1 MNGPASCPP
10 VALSIAGSDP
20 SGGAG
25 IQMDLKV
32 FQAMGVFGASAI
44 TAITV
49 QNSCGVREVFPVP
62 PDVVGGQ
69 AAAVLEDMD
78 VRALKCGMLW
88 SADIVREVARL
99 LERHKGLAVIIDP
112 VIASSGGR
120 RLLDD
125 AGVDLLASR
134 LLCHATLITPNI
146 PEACILAGMPIRER
160 GDMVEAAIRI
170 WEMSGKRCAVLV
182 KGGHGGTGQAL
193 DLLFDGDNVEEFRAE
208 RLKAGEVH
216 GTGCALSAAIT
227 AGVAKGLGLS
237 QAVQAAKELVTS
249 AMKRA
254 LRIGQG
260 ASFLNLIGAGGV
272 G

>member
-1 MNGPASCPP
+1 MNRLAPSLP

-32 FQAMGVFGASAI
+32 FQVMGVFGAAAI
-44 TAITV
+44 TALTI
-49 QNSCGVREVFPVP
+49 QNSCGVRDVFPVP
-62 PDVVGGQ
+62 PGVVREQ
-69 AAAVLEDMD
+69 VVAILEDMD
-78 VRALKCGMLW
+78 IRALKCGMLW
-88 SADIVREVARL
+88 SADTVRELARL
-99 LERHKGLAVIIDP
+99 FEGRKGTAVIIDP
-112 VIASSGGR
+112 VIASSSGR

-134 LLCHATLITPNI
+134 LLCQAMLITPNI
-146 PEACILAGMPIRER
+146 PEACILAGMPIKEK

-182 KGGHGGTGQAL
+182 KGGHGGTGQAV
-193 DLLFDGDNVEEFRAE
+193 DLLFDGKDVEEFRTD

-237 QAVQAAKELVTS
+237 QAVQTAKELVTS

-260 ASFLNLIGAGGV
+260 ASFLNFTGAGSAG
-272 G
+272 